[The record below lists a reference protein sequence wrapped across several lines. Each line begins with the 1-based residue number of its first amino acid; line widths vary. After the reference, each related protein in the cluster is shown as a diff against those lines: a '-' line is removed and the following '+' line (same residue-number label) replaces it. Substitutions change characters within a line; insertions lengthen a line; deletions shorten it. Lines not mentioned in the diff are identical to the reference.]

1 MKRRKVNKYAI
12 QYAVQFSAFS
22 LALHF
27 ITVYLLCHGTGLLLA
42 GGDMLNSPEKWEMR
56 EKAETIMGQAGM
68 LGNLFIASCY
78 LFVIITGIFLIIRKF
93 TAIEYVA
100 AVLLFC
106 LIQFGIFILER
117 LINTHGMTELCNW
130 LWAVLHQKAVW
141 ILLTLPLLISAGRYI
156 IRMAGQKKE

>member
-12 QYAVQFSAFS
+12 QYAVLFSAFS

-42 GGDMLNSPEKWEMR
+42 GGDMLNSPGKVGDEGESGDDHGTGRYVR
-56 EKAETIMGQAGM
+56 E
-68 LGNLFIASCY
+68 S
-78 LFVIITGIFLIIRKF
+78 VHRFLLSVCHYNRNFSYNHEI

>member
-1 MKRRKVNKYAI
+1 MKINRKTI
-12 QYAVQFSAFS
+12 LYAVLSAVFS

-42 GGDMLNSPEKWEMR
+42 GGDMLNSPEKWEIR

-78 LFVIITGIFLIIRKF
+78 LFVITTGIFLIIRKF

-106 LIQFGIFILER
+106 LIQFGIFILTG
-117 LINTHGMTELCNW
+117 LIETYGMTELCSR
-130 LWAVLHQKAVW
+130 LWALLHQKAVW
-141 ILLTLPLLISAGRYI
+141 ILLMLPLLISAGRHI
-156 IRMAGQKKE
+156 VRVAGQKKEQ

>member
-12 QYAVQFSAFS
+12 RYAVLFSAFS

-27 ITVYLLCHGTGLLLA
+27 ITVYLLCHGMGLLLA

-78 LFVIITGIFLIIRKF
+78 LFVVTTGIFLIIRKF

-117 LINTHGMTELCNW
+117 LIDTHGMTELCNR

-141 ILLTLPLLISAGRYI
+141 ILFILPLLISAGSR
-156 IRMAGQKKE
+156 AAKKK